1 MPPSAPAYCF
11 SFSGL
16 SGAAETMSRNLLYAI
31 CAVFGVAIVVLG
43 YMVYQDRQKPKG
55 VEIKIDDNGISIQ
68 GN

>member
-1 MPPSAPAYCF
+1 MPPSAPVYCCL
-11 SFSGL
+11 FSGW
-16 SGAAETMSRNLLYAI
+16 SGAVDTMSRNQLYAI

-43 YMVYQDRQKPKG
+43 YLVYEDRQKAKG

>member
-1 MPPSAPAYCF
+1 V
-11 SFSGL
+11 
-16 SGAAETMSRNLLYAI
+16 SRNLLYGI

-43 YMVYQDRQKPKG
+43 YMVYVDRQKAKG

>member
-1 MPPSAPAYCF
+1 
-11 SFSGL
+11 
-16 SGAAETMSRNLLYAI
+16 MSRNLLFGI

-43 YMVYQDRQKPKG
+43 YMVYEDRQKSKG

>member
-1 MPPSAPAYCF
+1 MPPSAPASCC
-11 SFSGL
+11 SFSGW
-16 SGAAETMSRNLLYAI
+16 SGAAETVSRNLLYAI

-43 YMVYQDRQKPKG
+43 YLVYEDRQKAKG

>member
-1 MPPSAPAYCF
+1 V
-11 SFSGL
+11 
-16 SGAAETMSRNLLYAI
+16 SRNQLYAI

-43 YMVYQDRQKPKG
+43 YLVYEDRQKPKG